1 MRARFPTKCAS
12 DRALMQFA
20 TGHFHTRHTGGPC
33 PLIYVRG
40 LGLGLSVNAAHW
52 LTFVVTVTG
61 ASGCGQVDNRPAEW
75 GYISPAIFQPNCA
88 TTSCHSPAAAVS
100 GLDFS
105 TPENGYASLTHLWV
119 WVVFPPDAA
128 TPLGTPCSTVN
139 GTHVCEEKERP
150 LVTPYD
156 PAGSRVVNMLCARAA
171 PRMPP
176 DRPLPEADIELV
188 ERWILNGAFEYP
200 NGLRVTDASAGASD
214 GKRSD
219 AGSSDSPI
227 FDGAHDRETD

>member
-1 MRARFPTKCAS
+1 MRA
-12 DRALMQFA
+12 
-20 TGHFHTRHTGGPC
+20 
-33 PLIYVRG
+33 
-40 LGLGLSVNAAHW
+40 LGLGRPLNSAHW
-52 LTFVVTVTG
+52 LPIIGAVTFVG
-61 ASGCGQVDNRPAEW
+61 AAGCSQVDDRPAEW

-105 TPENGYASLTHLWV
+105 TPQNGYESLTQLWV
-119 WVVFPPDAA
+119 WVVFAPDAA
-128 TPLGTPCSTVN
+128 TPLGTPCATES
-139 GTHVCEEKERP
+139 GTRVCEEKERP

-156 PAGSRVVNMLCARAA
+156 PAGSRVVNMLRARDA

-200 NGLRVTDASAGASD
+200 NGAALVDAGKSGAAD
-214 GKRSD
+214 AKPSD
-219 AGSSDSPI
+219 AANGSDATHADGPPSGGSDAAR
-227 FDGAHDRETD
+227 DGEHD

>member
-1 MRARFPTKCAS
+1 M
-12 DRALMQFA
+12 
-20 TGHFHTRHTGGPC
+20 
-33 PLIYVRG
+33 RG
-40 LGLGLSVNAAHW
+40 LGLGLSVNAAPW
-52 LTFVVTVTG
+52 LTLVVAVIG
-61 ASGCGQVDNRPAEW
+61 AGACNQVDDRPAEW

-105 TPENGYASLTHLWV
+105 TPENGYASLTRLWV
-119 WVVFPPDAA
+119 WVVLAPDAA
-128 TPLGTPCSTVN
+128 AQTGTACGTVN
-139 GTHVCEEKERP
+139 GTHVCEEQERP

-156 PAGSRVVNMLCARAA
+156 PAGSRVVNMLRARNA

-200 NGLRVTDASAGASD
+200 QGASPGD
-214 GKRSD
+214 AAVGDAKRIDAASSGANHVDAAEDRLGSD
-219 AGSSDSPI
+219 AAR
-227 FDGAHDRETD
+227 DGRGD